1 MKYFLTFKWC
11 HNSKPHNKTENEI
24 NMGTLSWYEKGTSV
38 TSLSEKKNYYIKEA
52 STKLTFN
59 SNS

>member
-1 MKYFLTFKWC
+1 
-11 HNSKPHNKTENEI
+11 
-24 NMGTLSWYEKGTSV
+24 MGTLSWYEKGTSV